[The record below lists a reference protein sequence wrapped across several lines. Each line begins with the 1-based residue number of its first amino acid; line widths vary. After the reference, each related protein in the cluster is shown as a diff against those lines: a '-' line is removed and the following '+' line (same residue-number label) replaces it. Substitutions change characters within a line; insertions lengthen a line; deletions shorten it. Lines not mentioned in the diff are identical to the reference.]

1 MKYIKTFE
9 KVSKDDP
16 FLAAAKRGSAS
27 TIQKMIKDG
36 YDKNIKDKQSG
47 RTALML
53 ATLNR
58 YIAVMN
64 VLIDAGADVNIQ
76 DKEGRTALVM
86 SSTQKSISS
95 LLEAGADVNIQANNG
110 RNVAMENL
118 SYDSDSVKYIKLLE
132 MFIDY
137 GLDLDTRDNAGENL
151 YDIIKTRQEIYTRS
165 SYKINYYFEI
175 EEYLNEKYP
184 QYKEEWEI
192 KNNMDKYNL

>member
-9 KVSKDDP
+9 KVSKEDP

-76 DKEGRTALVM
+76 DNGGRTALAM
-86 SSTQKSISS
+86 SSTRKSIDA
-95 LLEAGADVNIQANNG
+95 LLKAGADVNQQAYDG
-110 RNVAMENL
+110 RNAIMEYLN
-118 SYDSDSVKYIKLLE
+118 YENDSEKYIKLLE

-137 GLDLDTRDNAGENL
+137 GLDLDIKNNKGENL
-151 YDIIKTRQEIYTRS
+151 YDIIKNEQKRHTIKSNKYD
-165 SYKINYYFEI
+165 YYI
-175 EEYLNEKYP
+175 EVEKYLNEKYP